1 MIKVS
6 STSKPGYLEHGMFV
20 SHLKVR
26 NWRNFPRIDV
36 DLHHR
41 QFAVGPNA
49 SGKSNLM
56 DVFRFLR
63 DIAKIEGGGLQKAV
77 ADRGG
82 MTKIRNLSAR
92 RDPDL
97 AIEVRFSDPMSGRE
111 TWRYELG
118 LKQQARGYRHTLI
131 AHERVCRNKMV
142 ILDRPNEDDHE
153 DILRLT
159 QTYLEQIAANREFR
173 DIARFFQTIT
183 YHHMVPALLRHT
195 DLIRGQVLEG
205 DPYGQYFLEKVAR
218 ETERTRKARLSRIE
232 QVLKVV
238 VPRLEQLEF
247 IRDRETGRPHLQALY
262 AHWRPRAGIQR
273 EDQFSDGT
281 LRLIGMLW
289 ALFEGN
295 SLLMLEEPE
304 LFLHAG
310 IVNRL
315 AALIL
320 RIQRNT
326 GRQILISTHSAV
338 LLSDPDIKQEEVLL
352 LKPIAEGTE
361 VVTSGNVKD
370 ALFFLERDVNED
382 QVMFEGTQPE
392 NLDQLNLFD

>member
-1 MIKVS
+1 M
-6 STSKPGYLEHGMFV
+6 YV

-36 DLHHR
+36 DLRER
-41 QFAVGPNA
+41 QFVVGPNA

-63 DIAKIEGGGLQKAV
+63 DIAKTEGGGLQKAV

-82 MTKIRNLSAR
+82 MTRIRNLAAR
-92 RDPDL
+92 RDPDI
-97 AIEVRFSDPMSGRE
+97 AIEVRLSDPENGRE

-118 LKQQARGYRHTLI
+118 LKQQARGNRHTLI
-131 AHERVCRNKMV
+131 TYERVSRDEV
-142 ILDRPNEDDHE
+142 TLLDRPNEDDRE
-153 DILRLT
+153 DIVRLT
-159 QTYLEQIAANREFR
+159 QTYLEQITANRDFR
-173 DIARFFQTIT
+173 DMARFFQSIT
-183 YHHMVPALLRHT
+183 YHHLVPPLLRHT
-195 DLIRGQVLEG
+195 DLIRGQTIEG
-205 DPYGQYFLEKVAR
+205 DPYGQDFLDRIAR
-218 ETERTRKARLSRIE
+218 EHERTRRARLSRIE
-232 QVLKVV
+232 QVLKLA

-289 ALFEGN
+289 ALLEGE
-295 SLLMLEEPE
+295 SLLLLEEPE
-304 LFLHAG
+304 LCLHSG

-320 RIQRNT
+320 RMQRNA
-326 GRQILISTHSAV
+326 GRQVLISTHSAA
-338 LLSDPDIKQEEVLL
+338 LLSDPDIEQEEVLL
-352 LKPIAEGTE
+352 LKPVHEGSNAE
-361 VVTSGNVKD
+361 VAADVRD
-370 ALFFLERDVNED
+370 ALLLLERD
-382 QVMFEGTQPE
+382 
-392 NLDQLNLFD
+392 LDQGRTPAERSLDANPDQMNLFE

>member
-1 MIKVS
+1 M
-6 STSKPGYLEHGMFV
+6 YV

-36 DLHHR
+36 DLRER
-41 QFAVGPNA
+41 QFVVGPNA

-63 DIAKIEGGGLQKAV
+63 DIAKTEGGGLQKAV

-82 MTKIRNLSAR
+82 MTRIRNLAAR
-92 RDPDL
+92 RDPDI
-97 AIEVRFSDPMSGRE
+97 AIEVRLSDPENGRE

-118 LKQQARGYRHTLI
+118 LKQQARGNRHTLI
-131 AHERVCRNKMV
+131 TYERVSRDEV
-142 ILDRPNEDDHE
+142 TLLDRPNEDDRE
-153 DILRLT
+153 DIVRLT
-159 QTYLEQIAANREFR
+159 QTYLEQITANRDFR
-173 DIARFFQTIT
+173 DMVRFFQSIT
-183 YHHMVPALLRHT
+183 YHHLVPPLLRHT
-195 DLIRGQVLEG
+195 DLIRGQTIEG
-205 DPYGQYFLEKVAR
+205 DPYGQDFLDRIAR
-218 ETERTRKARLSRIE
+218 EHERTRRARLTRIE
-232 QVLKVV
+232 QVLKLA

-289 ALFEGN
+289 ALLEGE
-295 SLLMLEEPE
+295 SLLLLEEPE
-304 LFLHAG
+304 LCLHSG

-320 RIQRNT
+320 RMQRNA
-326 GRQILISTHSAV
+326 GRQVLISTHSAA
-338 LLSDPDIKQEEVLL
+338 LLSDPDIEQEEVLL
-352 LKPIAEGTE
+352 LKPVHEGSNAE
-361 VVTSGNVKD
+361 VAADVRD
-370 ALFFLERDVNED
+370 ALLLLERD
-382 QVMFEGTQPE
+382 
-392 NLDQLNLFD
+392 LDQGRTPAERALDANPDQMNLFE

>member
-1 MIKVS
+1 M
-6 STSKPGYLEHGMFV
+6 YV

-36 DLHHR
+36 DLQKR
-41 QFAVGPNA
+41 QFIVGPNA

-82 MTKIRNLSAR
+82 MTKIRNLAAR
-92 RDPDL
+92 RDPDI
-97 AIEVRFSDPMSGRE
+97 AIEVRFSDPVNGRE

-118 LKQQARGYRHTLI
+118 LKQQARGNRHTLI
-131 AHERVCRNKMV
+131 TYERVRRDGV
-142 ILDRPNEDDHE
+142 ALLDRPNEDDQE
-153 DILRLT
+153 DIVRLT
-159 QTYLEQIAANREFR
+159 QTYLEQIAANRDFR
-173 DIARFFQTIT
+173 DVARFFQAIT
-183 YHHMVPALLRHT
+183 YHHLAPPLLRHT
-195 DLIRGQVLEG
+195 DLIRGRTLEG
-205 DPYGQYFLEKVAR
+205 DPYGQDFLEKIAR
-218 ETERTRKARLSRIE
+218 EHERTRRARLSRIE
-232 QVLKVV
+232 QVLKVA

-247 IRDRETGRPHLQALY
+247 IRDQETGRPHLQALY

-289 ALFEGN
+289 ALLEGE

-304 LFLHAG
+304 LCLHTG

-315 AALIL
+315 AALIQ
-320 RIQRNT
+320 RMQRNT
-326 GRQILISTHSAV
+326 GRQVLVSTHSAA
-338 LLSDPDIKQEEVLL
+338 LLSDPDIDREEVLL
-352 LKPIAEGTE
+352 LKPVPEGSEAEAT
-361 VVTSGNVKD
+361 GNVRD
-370 ALFFLERDVNED
+370 ALFLLERDASED
-382 QVMFEGTQPE
+382 PGSLERTHAG
-392 NLDQLNLFD
+392 NLGQLNLFE

>member
-1 MIKVS
+1 M
-6 STSKPGYLEHGMFV
+6 YV

-36 DLHHR
+36 DLRER
-41 QFAVGPNA
+41 QFVVGPNA

-63 DIAKIEGGGLQKAV
+63 DIAKTEGGGLQKAV

-82 MTKIRNLSAR
+82 MTRIRNLAAR
-92 RDPDL
+92 RDPDI
-97 AIEVRFSDPMSGRE
+97 AIEVRLSDPENGRE

-118 LKQQARGYRHTLI
+118 LKQQARGNRHTLI
-131 AHERVCRNKMV
+131 TYERVSRDEV
-142 ILDRPNEDDHE
+142 TLLDRPNEDDRE
-153 DILRLT
+153 DIVRLT
-159 QTYLEQIAANREFR
+159 QTYLEQITANRDFR
-173 DIARFFQTIT
+173 DMARFFQSIT
-183 YHHMVPALLRHT
+183 YHHLVPPLLRHT
-195 DLIRGQVLEG
+195 DLIRGQTIEG
-205 DPYGQYFLEKVAR
+205 DPYGQDFLDRIAR
-218 ETERTRKARLSRIE
+218 EHERTRRARLSRIE
-232 QVLKVV
+232 QVLKLA

-289 ALFEGN
+289 ALLEGE
-295 SLLMLEEPE
+295 SLLLLEEPE
-304 LFLHAG
+304 LCLHSG

-320 RIQRNT
+320 RMQRNA
-326 GRQILISTHSAV
+326 GRQVLISTHSAA
-338 LLSDPDIKQEEVLL
+338 LLSDPDIEQEEVLL
-352 LKPIAEGTE
+352 LKPVHEGSNAE
-361 VVTSGNVKD
+361 VAADVRD
-370 ALFFLERDVNED
+370 ALLLLERD
-382 QVMFEGTQPE
+382 
-392 NLDQLNLFD
+392 LDQGRTPAERALDANPDQMNLFE